1 MPKLNR
7 DDWIDLGRKLDWDY
21 SYVREEDVF
30 PELLSGRP
38 WLPHAEWQHWDEPYR
53 TSYAE
58 YVDTQADKDAI
69 VQGVREA
76 VGRVE
81 DFAKLDR
88 SWLNG
93 LKLHAATMAFTE
105 FTAGMGDIRGARFGR
120 DSAWRTMAL
129 FGALDEFRHT

>member
-7 DDWIDLGRKLDWDY
+7 DDWIDLARKLDWDY

-30 PELLSGRP
+30 PEILSGRP

-105 FTAGMGDIRGARFGR
+105 FAGR
-120 DSAWRTMAL
+120 DGRHPRRP
-129 FGALDEFRHT
+129 FRARQRLAHDGTIRRAR